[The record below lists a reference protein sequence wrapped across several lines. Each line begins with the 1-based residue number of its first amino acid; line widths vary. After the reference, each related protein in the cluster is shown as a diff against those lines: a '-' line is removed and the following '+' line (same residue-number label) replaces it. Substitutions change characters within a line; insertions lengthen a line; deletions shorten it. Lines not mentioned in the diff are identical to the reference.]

1 MYTERTKVFNT
12 YKPAKKIFEDIY
24 ERISLCPETQTN
36 IVKHI
41 IKNYGDNNS
50 KKDIVI
56 LESTNGELVLDFV
69 SNECNYNNGT
79 NISIV
84 DKHSNCQIKD
94 INYIFYPD
102 EIINQFH
109 KDMSKRAK
117 RIGTGLFTGW
127 TLKINT
133 PKILIFAKRVQITL
147 SKN

>member
-1 MYTERTKVFNT
+1 MYTERIKVFNT

-56 LESTNGELVLDFV
+56 LESINGELVLDFV
-69 SNECNYNNGT
+69 STEYNYNDDT
-79 NISIV
+79 DISIIE
-84 DKHSNCQIKD
+84 KHSNCQIKD
-94 INYIFYPD
+94 IIYIFYPD

-109 KDMSKRAK
+109 EDLSKRAK
-117 RIGTGLFTGW
+117 KINTGLFTGW
-127 TLKINT
+127 SLKIDT
-133 PKILIFAKRVQITL
+133 SKILIFAKRVQISL
-147 SKN
+147 SKS